1 MKLGLAKFWV
11 LSLFIFYSCTRNS
24 DLEQE
29 NTLFVSLPPQK
40 TGVDFINLLTE
51 TEEFNIIEYL
61 YFYNGGGVSVGDI
74 NNDGLIDI
82 YFSSNQGPN
91 KLFLN
96 KGKMV
101 FEDIS
106 KKSGL
111 ESLGS
116 WKTGVSM
123 VDINGDGLLDIY
135 VECRA
140 VFARAQIRKTGQ
152 NEKLTSRTNAST
164 RAADST
170 GLASSMK

>member
-1 MKLGLAKFWV
+1 MKPGLAKFWV
-11 LSLFIFYSCTRNS
+11 LSLFIFYSCTNNS

-29 NTLFVSLPPQK
+29 NTLFISLPAQK

-51 TEEFNIIEYL
+51 TEAFNIIDYL

-116 WKTGVSM
+116 WKTGISM

-135 VECRA
+135 VCRP
-140 VFARAQIRKTGQ
+140 VSYTH
-152 NEKLTSRTNAST
+152 LTLPTKRIV
-164 RAADST
+164 
-170 GLASSMK
+170 

>member
-1 MKLGLAKFWV
+1 M
-11 LSLFIFYSCTRNS
+11 
-24 DLEQE
+24 
-29 NTLFVSLPPQK
+29 SLPSQK

-51 TEEFNIIEYL
+51 TDEFNIIDYL
-61 YFYNGGGVSVGDI
+61 YFYNGAGVSVGDI

-96 KGKMV
+96 KGEMV

-135 VECRA
+135 VCRLGN
-140 VFARAQIRKTGQ
+140 FKGISGK
-152 NEKLTSRTNAST
+152 NELYINNGDLTFSEK
-164 RAADST
+164 AAEAERGCEAESP
-170 GLASSMK
+170 SSFIVSS